1 MGSVR
6 SDGVSM
12 GFDWGFNETESVND
26 DFPTSHVPF
35 LMPPPGENGS
45 VGWQTVW

>member
-1 MGSVR
+1 
-6 SDGVSM
+6 M
-12 GFDWGFNETESVND
+12 GFQWDLTGVLMRPSINE